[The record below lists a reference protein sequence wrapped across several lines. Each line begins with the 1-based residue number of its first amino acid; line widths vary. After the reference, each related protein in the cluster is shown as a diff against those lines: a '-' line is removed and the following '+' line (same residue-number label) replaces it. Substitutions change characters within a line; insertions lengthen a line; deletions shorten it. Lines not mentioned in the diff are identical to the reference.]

1 MKIEKVNDNQIR
13 CTLTREDLAD
23 RQIKLSEL
31 AYGSEKAKTLFKDMM
46 QQASAQFG
54 FEAEDIPL
62 MIEAVP
68 LSAETIMLIITKVET
83 PEELDTRFSNFSN
96 HSDSEDPDTSQLES
110 DSPFQQDPAQEI
122 FDLFQRIRRERDAS
136 EPAVTPADDQSHDP
150 AAKEPAGE
158 TAKMFSFSSLD
169 TAFTLSQLLKGFY
182 TGDNALYKD
191 PSDNTYRLVIRQGAH
206 SLSEFYKVYNTI
218 AGYAHPESYTPGCEA
233 YYKEHC
239 KVILPE
245 KALQNLANI

>member
-31 AYGSEKAKTLFKDMM
+31 AYGSEKAKTLFRDMM
-46 QQASAQFG
+46 HQASTEFG
-54 FEAEDIPL
+54 FEADDIPL

-96 HSDSEDPDTSQLES
+96 HSDTEENEDSLDSS
-110 DSPFQQDPAQEI
+110 DNPFSHDPAQEI
-122 FDLFQRIRRERDAS
+122 FDLFQRIRQEKADATGQEANTDTPSSQRDHTLDA
-136 EPAVTPADDQSHDP
+136 T
-150 AAKEPAGE
+150 
-158 TAKMFSFSSLD
+158 TKMFSLDSLD
-169 TAFTLSQLLKGFY
+169 TAIQLAQLLKGFY

-191 PSDNTYRLVIRQGAH
+191 TKDASYHLVIRQGAH

-218 AGYAHPESYTPGCEA
+218 SGYAKPEHYTPGCEA
-233 YYKEHC
+233 YYKEHG
-239 KVILPE
+239 KTILAQ
-245 KALQNLANI
+245 KALQALIQV

>member
-1 MKIEKVNDNQIR
+1 MKIEKVNENQIR

-31 AYGSEKAKTLFKDMM
+31 AYGSEKAKTLFRDMM
-46 QQASAQFG
+46 QQASAEFG

-96 HSDSEDPDTSQLES
+96 HTEFDEPDEAAA
-110 DSPFQQDPAQEI
+110 DNDNPFARDPAQEI
-122 FDLFQRIRRERDAS
+122 FDLFQRIRKEKDS
-136 EPAVTPADDQSHDP
+136 EQAAPAP
-150 AAKEPAGE
+150 AAEAKSATE
-158 TAKMFSFSSLD
+158 TTKMFSFSNLD
-169 TAFTLSQLLKGFY
+169 TAFQLSQLLKGFY

-191 PSDNTYRLVIRQGAH
+191 EKEHSYRLVIRQGAH

-218 AGYAHPESYTPGCEA
+218 AGYAHPEPYTPGCEA

-245 KALQNLANI
+245 KALQTLTNV

>member
-1 MKIEKVNDNQIR
+1 MKIEKVNENQIR

-31 AYGSEKAKTLFKDMM
+31 AYGSEKAKLLFRDMM
-46 QQASAQFG
+46 QQASAEFG

-96 HSDSEDPDTSQLES
+96 HSKGEDTEDTYS
-110 DSPFQQDPAQEI
+110 DTDNPFYRDPAQEI
-122 FDLFQRIRRERDAS
+122 LDLFQRIRNEKETGTADTASQENTADPSVSPDA
-136 EPAVTPADDQSHDP
+136 AT
-150 AAKEPAGE
+150 
-158 TAKMFSFSSLD
+158 KMFVIDSLD
-169 TAFTLSQLLKGFY
+169 TAIQLAQLLKGFY
-182 TGDNALYKD
+182 TGDSALYKD
-191 PSDNTYRLVIRQGAH
+191 GKDNTYHLVIRQGAH

-218 AGYAHPESYTPGCEA
+218 AGYAHPENYTPGCEA
-233 YYKEHC
+233 YYKEHG
-239 KVILPE
+239 KTILAG
-245 KALQNLANI
+245 KALQALTNV